1 MGSCLLWAEGE
12 RALLGEG
19 RAPWEIQ
26 VAQLSVITLGRVSG
40 SLSWRPGGPRILPRD
55 ILGIPPTPARASGA
69 HYSGKSF
76 SSRPM
81 PSPKRQE
88 DFRWFLGLP
97 WPDTAQPENIISGS
111 LLPSL
116 LFGPEE
122 KPRSGLVSLYHP
134 ADTCKSK
141 SGEDMESSGT

>member
-1 MGSCLLWAEGE
+1 M
-12 RALLGEG
+12 
-19 RAPWEIQ
+19 
-26 VAQLSVITLGRVSG
+26 AQLSVITLGRVSG
-40 SLSWRPGGPRILPRD
+40 SLSWRPAGPTILPRD
-55 ILGIPPTPARASGA
+55 TLGIPPARASGA

-88 DFRWFLGLP
+88 DFRWFLGLA
-97 WPDTAQPENIISGS
+97 WPDTAQPENVISGS
-111 LLPSL
+111 LLLSL

-122 KPRSGLVSLYHP
+122 KPCSGLVSLYHL

-141 SGEDMESSGT
+141 RGEDTESSGT